1 MSKVMARLEDV
12 LTDIQTQKNKNIR
25 EVQESYVRKFGATYY
40 SDILCFA
47 IFNNDNAF
55 DDSSIERSYI
65 KLTQRA
71 IEKNKRLSPEEITS
85 VVFQIPT
92 DATE

>member
-1 MSKVMARLEDV
+1 MKNLLRNNGDTLSIEKIQIIKYKVNPIIIKLFPIKHKINV
-12 LTDIQTQKNKNIR
+12 KP
-25 EVQESYVRKFGATYY
+25 
-40 SDILCFA
+40 
-47 IFNNDNAF
+47 NNDNAF